1 MGLLSAFAG
10 AASTAALFHY
20 VRNVRSVAP
29 PALLGA
35 VARRAID
42 AQQIDIVI
50 SPPAAARYAALVA
63 SSRKLV
69 SSSDN
74 VASSLKPLLARS
86 FFGSRAFQPE
96 RAVLA
101 ALFRKDVSNE
111 KLKDL
116 AWTPGDRFGLWTVA
130 PCEQHDALMLD
141 WELPSARAWG
151 KQVIRAELVDGSS
164 LRVTLATAIQFGDS
178 GSIVRASRDAL
189 HAPRA
194 TSSSGSQRDQT
205 AGGAEVDGPI
215 ESLRQAGLHIAQFL
229 HILYSRVLTRSLAET
244 LRREL

>member
-42 AQQIDIVI
+42 AQQIDVVL

-63 SSRKLV
+63 SNRKH
-69 SSSDN
+69 
-74 VASSLKPLLARS
+74 LLARS
-86 FFGSRAFQPE
+86 LFGSRAFQPE

-151 KQVIRAELVDGSS
+151 KQVIRAELVDGSN
-164 LRVTLATAIQFGDS
+164 LRVTLATTIQFGDS
-178 GSIVRASRDAL
+178 GSIARASRDAL

-194 TSSSGSQRDQT
+194 SSSSGSQRDQT